1 MNFEIIRVNL
11 ISYLN
16 RNYLKEDKLE
26 DEVNIMIKTLYDPEV
41 EKRGIEKGKIEGKM
55 EEKLQNARNLLDVL
69 DDEIIASKLDLD
81 INVVKNLRAE
91 LSNN

>member
-81 INVVKNLRAE
+81 IEVVKSLRADM
-91 LSNN
+91 SK